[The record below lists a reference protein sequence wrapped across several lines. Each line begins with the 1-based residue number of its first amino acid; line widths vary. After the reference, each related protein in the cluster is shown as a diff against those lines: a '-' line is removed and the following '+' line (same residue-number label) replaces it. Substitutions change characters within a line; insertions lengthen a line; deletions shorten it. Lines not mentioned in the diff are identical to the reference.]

1 MDGSDGGFGDAAFS
15 TLDLGAKGRERKK
28 RVKGGTRDGMDFREG
43 RTCAVQ
49 FHFYQLGKFKV
60 ENSNRYTHK
69 VRIVTANIWNIIG
82 VDFGAT
88 QGTHPL

>member
-28 RVKGGTRDGMDFREG
+28 VKRGTRDGMDFREG

-49 FHFYQLGKFKV
+49 FHLYQLGKFKV
-60 ENSNRYTHK
+60 GNRKRFPHK
-69 VRIVTANIWNIIG
+69 NTYS
-82 VDFGAT
+82 
-88 QGTHPL
+88 HSK